1 MKSVD
6 NAKVYTITGNTT
18 TMKKQ
23 MKTEGERE
31 RDEQTERNIL
41 HTLIKVSFWLLYS
54 FISPS

>member
-23 MKTEGERE
+23 IKTEGERE
-31 RDEQTERNIL
+31 RDG
-41 HTLIKVSFWLLYS
+41 
-54 FISPS
+54 